1 MDGRI
6 RYSGEVRIEVARLF
20 TLGHGAKAV
29 ATYLGLPYDTMRVWE
44 DSYHQG
50 CLLNSGGVRENKSY
64 PYELKLAAV
73 EKFLAGT
80 PKTEIILEFE
90 ISTRAVFNRWVF
102 AYRKDGAKGL
112 VAKPKGRKPLV
123 AGQESLEQKIYR
135 LEMEN
140 ALLKKFQALM
150 AKERQARL
158 SKRKQLPH

>member
-6 RYSGEVRIEVARLF
+6 RYSEETRIEVARLF

-29 ATYLGLPYDTMRVWE
+29 ATYLDLPYDTMRVWE
-44 DSYHQG
+44 DSFRQG
-50 CLLNSGGVRENKSY
+50 CLLDSGGVRENKSY
-64 PYELKLAAV
+64 SEQLKVAAV

-90 ISTRAVFNRWVF
+90 ISTRAVFNKWVF

-112 VAKPKGRKPLV
+112 VAKAKGRKPLV

-150 AKERQARL
+150 AKERQARP

>member
-6 RYSGEVRIEVARLF
+6 GYSEEVRIQAARQFALGYGARAVAR
-20 TLGHGAKAV
+20 
-29 ATYLGLPYDTMRVWE
+29 YLGLPFGTMRTWQ
-44 DSYHQG
+44 DAYRQG
-50 CLLNSGGVRENKSY
+50 HLLNSGAVRENKIY
-64 PYELKLAAV
+64 PYELKLEAV

-80 PKTEIILEFE
+80 PKSKIILEFG
-90 ISTRAVFNRWVF
+90 ISTRALFDKWVVI
-102 AYRKDGAKGL
+102 YRKDGAEGL

-150 AKERQARL
+150 AKEQQARP
-158 SKRKQLPH
+158 SKRRQLPH